1 MITEYLDIAGK
12 WNVVVCYDIK
22 PLDEYKMRQ
31 LMMALGVKGEEL
43 EESIDTLMHLN
54 TGMTITS
61 MKQRMS
67 LVFIGNATGND
78 QWWDTLAHEIFDHVK
93 VAICDYYG
101 VSLHGEDSA
110 WLTGFLMRK
119 VVQIIAEP
127 CR

>member
-31 LMMALGVKGEEL
+31 LMMALGVKGKEL

-78 QWWDTLAHEIFDHVK
+78 QW
-93 VAICDYYG
+93 
-101 VSLHGEDSA
+101 
-110 WLTGFLMRK
+110 
-119 VVQIIAEP
+119 
-127 CR
+127 